1 MTLTTG
7 IHTITAEEYHADPC
21 ETPSLSSGIAKILL
35 DRPPYWA
42 WAAHPKLNPDHKP
55 SPPKSAF
62 DIGSAA
68 HAMLLENGAGIKVC
82 EFDNWLTKDAKA
94 QRDMAREEGL
104 TPILASD
111 YERTQE
117 MARVASEILLAY
129 GLDVKQTANEVTMI
143 AEVDSVLCRIRA
155 DIHIHR
161 KIIDYKTTGVSLDN
175 FARQAAKFGYDL
187 QAAMYM
193 RVAEELGEK
202 CEWLFLVQETV
213 APYPVQIFRPTMEFL
228 EVGKRKFA
236 EALNIWHECMLR
248 DEWPG
253 YPTDIQ
259 MLDAMPWDLNDL
271 NAEHEEN
278 LLKGVD

>member
-1 MTLTTG
+1 MTLPTG

-55 SPPKSAF
+55 SPPKPAF

-94 QRDMAREEGL
+94 QRDMAREEGI

-175 FARQAAKFGYDL
+175 FARQASKFGYDL

-236 EALNIWHECMLR
+236 EALNIWHECMLL

-271 NAEHEEN
+271 NSEHEEN